1 LHIDIHSA
9 ARIRDE
15 RTYFVIVAFL
25 TLVGGL
31 LRRYHLGQQS
41 LWFDEADLVMRARQP
56 LPALLRN
63 VINPGENGPL
73 YTLGMAAWIKML
85 GTSEVTVRLPSAIAG
100 TLAIPALYGLGRT
113 LRGPRLALI
122 AAALLTISPYAHWYA
137 QDAKMYSLL
146 VLLTIVAT
154 WVFLAAIRRGGAAW
168 VVYGI
173 VAALALGIHATFLLV
188 LAAHAVIAVGLW
200 RAGYGVRPAR
210 RQARWLALLIGVAA
224 LPLLIWGAI
233 FAVQNGPTWQVK
245 ATPWAILQRML
256 VEFSVTHRAGD
267 AAQTWGVWLFVALA
281 ALGIG
286 LTWQVGKEERSISSS
301 RLTLLVVGAMTAV
314 PGLLFMLL
322 SVQRAVFEDRYLI
335 VTLPGFLLLAA
346 LGLDRLLRWK
356 PTCLLAVAAGVAV
369 LIVAWIPL
377 RDVNFSTVPQKEDW
391 RAAYRH
397 IAEHQRPGDAL
408 VIAPGYLRSTYDYY
422 ALRFPTLG
430 MLPVIAPTA
439 NLTDREVTAL
449 LQTETRGR
457 ERVWLLRSD
466 VRAPLDDPH
475 GQLLAF
481 FNREATD
488 FDAERLNGVLL
499 NCEVYDGPYEIP
511 RPPLQRPL
519 DLRFGD
525 TGIGLVGASLET
537 ADRLPH
543 VARGAFAP
551 LLLRWTMPDSP
562 IAADYTVLVRLTDT
576 SGHEV
581 GRYDIP
587 PLDGHWPTSQW
598 RFKDDL
604 YDPHDLKIPADLAP
618 GHYGIRIGL
627 APTHDPLYPAAII
640 DASGT
645 RVDMDGLVQALTID
659 VV

>member
-1 LHIDIHSA
+1 MHIDIHSA

-56 LPALLRN
+56 LSHLLGSF
-63 VINPGENGPL
+63 VHPGENGPL
-73 YTLGMAAWIKML
+73 YTLSLALWLKVF
-85 GTSEVTVRLPSAIAG
+85 GTSEVAVRLPSAIAG
-100 TLAIPALYGLGRT
+100 TLAIPAMYGLGRE
-113 LRGPRLALI
+113 LHGPRLGLI
-122 AAALLTISPYAHWYA
+122 ATILLMISPYAHWYA
-137 QDAKMYSLL
+137 QDAKMYSLAL
-146 VLLTIVAT
+146 LLTIVSTWLLLVALRCGGRIWGVYVAT
-154 WVFLAAIRRGGAAW
+154 MMVGLL
-168 VVYGI
+168 V
-173 VAALALGIHATFLLV
+173 HATFMFVLIAHVVLLALAWRQGYGSRPPRKQTRILAIVLV
-188 LAAHAVIAVGLW
+188 LTAVPLVVWALAFASGGIVSWQARANSWQILHAV
-200 RAGYGVRPAR
+200 
-210 RQARWLALLIGVAA
+210 LIEF
-224 LPLLIWGAI
+224 GA
-233 FAVQNGPTWQVK
+233 
-245 ATPWAILQRML
+245 
-256 VEFSVTHRAGD
+256 THRAD
-267 AAQTWGVWLFVALA
+267 STIQTA
-281 ALGIG
+281 ALWLYLAFALIGIG
-286 LTWQVGKEERSISSS
+286 MMAGVVRAEAKRQAIGGISV
-301 RLTLLVVGAMTAV
+301 LAIAVVPVM
-314 PGLLFMLL
+314 LFLLL
-322 SVQRAVFEDRYLI
+322 SLRQGIYSDRYLI
-335 VTLPGFLLLAA
+335 VALPGYLLLVAFGFEWLFRGHA
-346 LGLDRLLRWK
+346 GRIA
-356 PTCLLAVAAGVAV
+356 AVAGVVAV
-369 LIVAWIPL
+369 LALAWGPL
-377 RDVNFSTVPQKEDW
+377 HSVNLSTRSEKEDW

-397 IAEHQRPGDAL
+397 IAEHQRPGDAI

-430 MLPVIAPTA
+430 MLPVITPTA
-439 NLTDREVTAL
+439 NLTDREVAAL

-581 GRYDIP
+581 ERYDIP

-598 RFKDDL
+598 RFKNDL
-604 YDPHDLKIPADLAP
+604 YDPHDLKIPTDLVA
-618 GHYGIRIGL
+618 GHYWIRIGL
-627 APTHDPLYPAAII
+627 APTHDPMHPASIV
-640 DASGT
+640 DESGT
-645 RVDMDGLVQALTID
+645 RVDTDGLASIMTIE
-659 VV
+659 VA